1 MSIFTGAGVALVT
14 PMNADGSV
22 NFENDESVA
31 YFQRTLRKRG
41 IIDALVEAGCREGD
55 TVCVIDIEFEYKD

>member
-1 MSIFTGAGVALVT
+1 MDGPFVERLV
-14 PMNADGSV
+14 GSV